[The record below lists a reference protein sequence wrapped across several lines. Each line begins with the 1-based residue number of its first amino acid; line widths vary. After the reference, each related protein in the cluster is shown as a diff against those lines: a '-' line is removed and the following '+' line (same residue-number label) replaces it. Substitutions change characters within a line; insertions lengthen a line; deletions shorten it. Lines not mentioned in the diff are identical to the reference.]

1 MSQESNCAEIFFSIK
16 CQAGGLQPY
25 SKRDFNADFF
35 PMSVEVCRQIVDNI
49 VVKFLKLWKN
59 RCYCEMF

>member
-25 SKRDFNADFF
+25 SKRDFDADFF

>member
-25 SKRDFNADFF
+25 SKRDFDADFF
-35 PMSVEVCRQIVDNI
+35 PMSVEEYRQIVDNI

>member
-1 MSQESNCAEIFFSIK
+1 MSQESNCAGIFFSIN

-25 SKRDFNADFF
+25 SQRDFDADFF
-35 PMSVEVCRQIVDNI
+35 PMSVEECRQIVDNI
-49 VVKFLKLWKN
+49 VVKFLKLRKN

>member
-59 RCYCEMF
+59 RCYCEIF